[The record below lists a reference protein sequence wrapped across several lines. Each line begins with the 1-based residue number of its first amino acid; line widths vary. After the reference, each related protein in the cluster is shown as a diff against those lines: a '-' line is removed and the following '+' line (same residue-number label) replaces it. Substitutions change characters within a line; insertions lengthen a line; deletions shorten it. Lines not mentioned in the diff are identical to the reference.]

1 MTEVSAAE
9 NVSIMSSYIENS
21 KALEREIELFITNAD
36 YENQTDLCSIMSK
49 YGSDKGGIGE
59 WHNYT
64 TLYSRLFCRV
74 KNKAV
79 NIFELGLGTN
89 DITIPANMGVD
100 GKPGASLYGWEEYF
114 PRGRIFGADIDK
126 KILFNT
132 DRIKT
137 YYCDQLNKT
146 LISEMWSN
154 SSLNNMYFDIII
166 EDGLHSFESN
176 LTFLENSLCKLK
188 KGGFFIIEDL
198 SQQTVDSF
206 TGIKESLVRKFN
218 LQCLHILPIPT
229 EQPYD
234 NTLIIILK

>member
-1 MTEVSAAE
+1 MAKVSHAE
-9 NVSIMSSYIENS
+9 NVSILSSYIENS
-21 KALEREIELFITNAD
+21 DALEQEIKLFLTSGD
-36 YENQTDLCSIMSK
+36 YANQTDLCSIMSK
-49 YGSDKGGIGE
+49 HGSDKGGIGE

-64 TLYSRLFCRV
+64 TLYSRLFYKV
-74 KNKAV
+74 KNEAV

-89 DITIPANMGVD
+89 DITIPANMGID

-114 PRGRIFGADIDK
+114 PKGRIFGADIDK

-137 YYCDQLNKT
+137 YFCDQLNKP

-154 SSLNNMYFDIII
+154 SSLKGIYFDIIL

-176 LTFLENSLCKLK
+176 LTFLENSLCRLK
-188 KGGFFIIEDL
+188 KGGLFIIEDL
-198 SQQTVDSF
+198 SPETVYKF
-206 TGIKESLVRKFN
+206 TGIKESLIKKFN
-218 LQCLHILPIPT
+218 LQCLQILPIPT

-234 NTLIIILK
+234 NTIIIILK